1 MKCIISYIVQEK
13 SRLMMSLDKSRIT
26 LNKVNEAK
34 NWFKKS
40 PAGTH
45 TLLTY
50 PDLMTLRR
58 IYPQYAKTLLEE
70 RNEIVLILPYYETTE
85 MVRLALS
92 GAADT
97 DGSSNSSYSGIDVR
111 KYERDGSL
119 IIMDSL
125 KGYFPSGKQS
135 SNDNNED
142 RSKGNLDFISF
153 LDVLLKQAER
163 RGKNGVTVLSDT
175 GSFHHH
181 REYGTQ
187 NLVEYEQSLPKTFVG
202 KNLKGF
208 CLYHQKDFE
217 RRFNQEQQASLLD
230 CHSQN
235 IILGNFK

>member
-1 MKCIISYIVQEK
+1 
-13 SRLMMSLDKSRIT
+13 
-26 LNKVNEAK
+26 
-34 NWFKKS
+34 
-40 PAGTH
+40 
-45 TLLTY
+45 
-50 PDLMTLRR
+50 
-58 IYPQYAKTLLEE
+58 
-70 RNEIVLILPYYETTE
+70 LILPYYETTD
-85 MVRLALS
+85 MIRLALS

-111 KYERDGSL
+111 KHERDGSL

-125 KGYFPSGKQS
+125 KGYFPAGKQS

-153 LDVLLKQAER
+153 LDILLKQAER

-181 REYGTQ
+181 HEYGTQ
-187 NLVEYEQSLPKTFVG
+187 KLVEYEQSLPKTFVG